1 MRLFFLKYGAIV
13 LGIFI
18 ANAFASTTNPS
29 VLMEA
34 VIANKGVGCEI
45 TLPQTLL
52 RFKPPSSESV
62 KWGRTNL

>member
-45 TLPQTLL
+45 TLPKHYCDLNP
-52 RFKPPSSESV
+52 FKRIS
-62 KWGRTNL
+62 